1 VSDLSVS
8 RTVPPIIDTET
19 KQLSVGYYEWPGVE
33 SYFWLAPEEY
43 RGNLLTSY
51 GSNVSFSVSWVV
63 MRGDTSG
70 RPTVGP
76 DIALIVSGH

>member
-1 VSDLSVS
+1 MSVS
-8 RTVPPIIDTET
+8 RTVHPIVDTET
-19 KQLSVGYYEWPGVE
+19 KLLSVGYYEWPDVE
-33 SYFWLAPEEY
+33 SYFWLAPEQY
-43 RGNLLTSY
+43 QGKLLASY

-76 DIALIVSGH
+76 DMVLIVSGN

>member
-1 VSDLSVS
+1 MSDLSVS

-43 RGNLLTSY
+43 QGNLLTSY

-76 DIALIVSGH
+76 DIVLIVSGH